1 MLIENYE
8 HLILLEIVWKTVQ
21 RQLLQILIRPFI
33 WRMGTYNFLLQLNPL
48 SFTQEKSYKNLN
60 YWEH

>member
-8 HLILLEIVWKTVQ
+8 HLILLETAWETVQ

-48 SFTQEKSYKNLN
+48 SFTQENVL
-60 YWEH
+60 